1 MSDILPPPDAER
13 IPDIWLRAFYG
24 FDPTTDGYIG
34 WTKEGD
40 RDFMLRGWRAVSHRE
55 GQCYLGCYL
64 EKKRGSDVST

>member
-1 MSDILPPPDAER
+1 MSPPPDAER

-40 RDFMLRGWRAVSHRE
+40 RDFMLREATPGDLCLIYGAERNNPA
-55 GQCYLGCYL
+55 G
-64 EKKRGSDVST
+64 DNT